1 MNKRYRP
8 TDIRALSGP
17 VTSRNSRNASNHP
30 AAYLGNCTPSQ
41 IFNHIRLSNNYTA
54 CVVGNPARGIGIA
67 KALIRQSGKPFL
79 FIGPKKDENSQ
90 FAVLQPDWTMN
101 SVQSTFPTGNGA
113 VFLSRPTAAYLELC
127 EFFEEWCQEYFV
139 VLHLSGGFQIGPE
152 LLNLLSG
159 AEQCLIFSDSVPSS
173 LRSNETRTL
182 TPKEF
187 FTQMSHLF
195 VFSTGVETRDLIEVL
210 PTYQYERI
218 SNSMNFNHFK
228 SRSIFHPFRSH
239 AGNGMSWGQ
248 TRTMEYKK
256 SLFEMDELKK
266 IFDDGTSLLYDAKSN
281 SVYLAQII

>member
-1 MNKRYRP
+1 MNNRYRP
-8 TDIRALSGP
+8 TDIRVISGP
-17 VTSRNSRNASNHP
+17 ITARNSRNANVHP
-30 AAYLGNCTPSQ
+30 AIHLGTCTPSQ
-41 IFNHIRLSNNYTA
+41 IFSHIHIGGNYTA

-90 FAVLQPDWTMN
+90 FVALQPDWTMN
-101 SVQSTFPTGNGA
+101 SVQATFSTGNGA
-113 VFLSRPTAAYLELC
+113 VFLSRSTTTYLELC
-127 EFFEEWCQEYFV
+127 EYFEEWCQEYFV
-139 VLHLSGGFQIGPE
+139 ILHLSGGFQIGPE
-152 LLNLLSG
+152 LLNLLSV
-159 AEQCLIFSDSVPSS
+159 AEQSLIFSDSVPSS

-210 PTYQYERI
+210 PTYQYERV

-228 SRSIFHPFRSH
+228 NRSIFHPFRLH
-239 AGNGMSWGQ
+239 TGNGMSWGQ

-256 SLFEMDELKK
+256 SLFEMDELKR
-266 IFDDGTSLLYDAKSN
+266 IFDDGTSLLYDAKAN
-281 SVYLAQII
+281 SVFLAQII

>member
-1 MNKRYRP
+1 MNNRYRP
-8 TDIRALSGP
+8 TDIRAISGP
-17 VTSRNSRNASNHP
+17 ITARNSRNANAHP
-30 AAYLGNCTPSQ
+30 AIHLGICTPSQ
-41 IFNHIRLSNNYTA
+41 IFSHVHIGGNYTA

-67 KALIRQSGKPFL
+67 KALIRQSSKPFL
-79 FIGPKKDENSQ
+79 FIGPKKDENLQ
-90 FAVLQPDWTMN
+90 FVALQPDWTMS
-101 SVQSTFPTGNGA
+101 SVLPTFPAGNGA
-113 VFLSRPTAAYLELC
+113 VYLSRPTVAYLELC

-139 VLHLSGGFQIGPE
+139 ILHLSGGFQIGPE
-152 LLNLLSG
+152 LFNLLSG
-159 AEQCLIFSDSVPSS
+159 LEQCLIFTDSVPLS

-195 VFSTGVETRDLIEVL
+195 VFSTGVETRDLIDIL
-210 PTYQYERI
+210 PTYQYERV

-228 SRSIFHPFRSH
+228 SRSIFHLFRSH

-266 IFDDGTSLLYDAKSN
+266 IFDDGTALLYDAKAN
-281 SVYLAQII
+281 SVFLAQIM

>member
-1 MNKRYRP
+1 MNNRYRP
-8 TDIRALSGP
+8 TDIRAISGP
-17 VTSRNSRNASNHP
+17 VTSRNSHNASNHP
-30 AAYLGNCTPSQ
+30 ATYLGSCTPSQ
-41 IFNHIRLSNNYTA
+41 IFSHIRLSNSYTV

-79 FIGPKKDENSQ
+79 FIGPKKDESSQ
-90 FAVLQPDWTMN
+90 FAALQPDWTMN
-101 SVQSTFPTGNGA
+101 SVQLTFPTGNGA
-113 VFLSRPTAAYLELC
+113 VYLSRPTAAYLELC
-127 EFFEEWCQEYFV
+127 EFFEEWCHEYFV
-139 VLHLSGGFQIGPE
+139 ILHLSGGFQIGTE

-159 AEQCLIFSDSVPSS
+159 AEQCLIFSDSVPIS
-173 LRSNETRTL
+173 LRNNETRTL
-182 TPKEF
+182 APKEF

-210 PTYQYERI
+210 PTYRYERV

-239 AGNGMSWGQ
+239 IGNGMSWGQ

-266 IFDDGTSLLYDAKSN
+266 IFDDGISLLYDAQAN
-281 SVYLAQII
+281 SVFLAHII